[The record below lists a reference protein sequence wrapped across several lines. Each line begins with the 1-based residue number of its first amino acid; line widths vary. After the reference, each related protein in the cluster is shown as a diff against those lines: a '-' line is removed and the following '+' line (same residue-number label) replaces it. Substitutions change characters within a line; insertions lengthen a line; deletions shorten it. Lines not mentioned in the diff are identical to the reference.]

1 MPDIMDVPTAP
12 PAALKPKDTAP
23 QAVAAVGGV
32 GGANTQWPVAAPTTV
47 ALAQLQ
53 QQVQE
58 IQEQIRQSEQNLAA
72 QHQVLL
78 QQQQVQ
84 LDEAIRKAQDD
95 KLTAQAKS
103 CDLEIAEL
111 DKVLQPIIESCTKD
125 AISAGKGWIFSHSTT
140 PQRNDLIC
148 QYLLKKVTVPGAPFD
163 MKLHIVYLI
172 NDVLHH
178 CVRKNADG
186 LKQALEQFVVPIF
199 CTTSIGVDEE
209 KGQKLAKA
217 SLITEHAAVITSVT
231 AAVQV
236 KYTQLQKQHQDFVA
250 HLTSRL
256 QTIQFGL
263 LQQTMTP
270 GTGIVPGLPPPQLV
284 VPQGPLGSVV
294 PQSLPTSTLAP
305 PVGAMSGPQG
315 SPAVTQPLASSGHA
329 ATDAPGP
336 AAPTTSQAPET
347 PQGDSEPQ
355 AEAPRD
361 NDNNQ
366 EPQETAKAAESA
378 EAAPDGMNQAG
389 GGYGPMPG
397 PPHYGPGGPLGPGG
411 HHGGGGGGYMGNGPH
426 MSPFGPQPPPHYGMP
441 PAGYNHPPPNFM
453 HHGGPQMPGGY
464 GGGMPPRPMHGYDPM
479 GDEGQYYDDYDM
491 DAAEDGGR
499 NFAECAL
506 HGRRRESGEWK
517 VGASRVLLLP
527 SSGAGV
533 VVVARALSCLGAG
546 PGLPDV
552 SQPPPGFVPLDS
564 QGFPPPDLPEAM
576 ECLVP
581 TMPYFELPA
590 GLIVPLVKLED
601 SEYKA
606 LDPKALRLPPPA
618 PPSDALMQAVE
629 MFYSPPSHERPRNS
643 QDSDDGGEEEDRK
656 GDKGPKDEDRP
667 LREDPNRRR
676 YRESKSPPHT
686 KQEEEAHRRKKKRSR
701 SRSESTSPQRRHRPS
716 RSRSRSRSPSRS
728 RSRSGSPSKK
738 RSPDRSPTPPS
749 FFGSSYGGDP
759 RDSKLDESNKGHQ
772 LLRKMGWG
780 GAGLGAAEQG
790 IQDPIHP
797 GDVRDR
803 SDLYKG
809 VGISLHD
816 PYENFRK
823 SKGQA
828 FINRMKARS
837 DDIVGK

>member
-1 MPDIMDVPTAP
+1 MRPDMMRPDGMRPLDRMRP
-12 PAALKPKDTAP
+12 SDML
-23 QAVAAVGGV
+23 VGGDQM
-32 GGANTQWPVAAPTTV
+32 GRDM
-47 ALAQLQ
+47 L
-53 QQVQE
+53 
-58 IQEQIRQSEQNLAA
+58 R
-72 QHQVLL
+72 
-78 QQQQVQ
+78 
-84 LDEAIRKAQDD
+84 
-95 KLTAQAKS
+95 
-103 CDLEIAEL
+103 
-111 DKVLQPIIESCTKD
+111 
-125 AISAGKGWIFSHSTT
+125 
-140 PQRNDLIC
+140 
-148 QYLLKKVTVPGAPFD
+148 PG
-163 MKLHIVYLI
+163 
-172 NDVLHH
+172 
-178 CVRKNADG
+178 
-186 LKQALEQFVVPIF
+186 
-199 CTTSIGVDEE
+199 
-209 KGQKLAKA
+209 
-217 SLITEHAAVITSVT
+217 
-231 AAVQV
+231 
-236 KYTQLQKQHQDFVA
+236 
-250 HLTSRL
+250 
-256 QTIQFGL
+256 
-263 LQQTMTP
+263 
-270 GTGIVPGLPPPQLV
+270 
-284 VPQGPLGSVV
+284 
-294 PQSLPTSTLAP
+294 
-305 PVGAMSGPQG
+305 
-315 SPAVTQPLASSGHA
+315 
-329 ATDAPGP
+329 
-336 AAPTTSQAPET
+336 
-347 PQGDSEPQ
+347 
-355 AEAPRD
+355 
-361 NDNNQ
+361 
-366 EPQETAKAAESA
+366 
-378 EAAPDGMNQAG
+378 GMNQAG

-491 DAAEDGGR
+491 DGGPR
-499 NFAECAL
+499 PDYGSFFID
-506 HGRRRESGEWK
+506 SD
-517 VGASRVLLLP
+517 
-527 SSGAGV
+527 
-533 VVVARALSCLGAG
+533 AG
-546 PGLPDV
+546 PCEPCA
-552 SQPPPGFVPLDS
+552 P
-564 QGFPPPDLPEAM
+564 GFPPPDLPEAM

-629 MFYSPPSHERPRNS
+629 MFYSPPSHERPRNSEGWEQLGLYEFFKAKSQVVRTKPS